1 MDLRALRYAVTL
13 AEELHFG
20 RAARRHFISA
30 QPFGVLVGVDLPE
43 LLHRGDRSAEQVLR
57 RVPTPLPGTP
67 EGGFKALGQ
76 VRESASLG
84 SLR

>member
-1 MDLRALRYAVTL
+1 
-13 AEELHFG
+13 
-20 RAARRHFISA
+20 
-30 QPFGVLVGVDLPE
+30 VLVGVDLPE

-76 VRESASLG
+76 AGASASLG